1 MTNVPVSSNDLNSMQ
16 PKPLTAPGPA
26 PVSGGV
32 LSRMPVG
39 RKIMLGSLLMGSMYL
54 AVVGGVGYLVNANL
68 QTLNQN
74 IQGQRMLL
82 PSSTLMQNT
91 QLLRLSSVNILSG
104 EADARDANTQQRQAL
119 GAALA
124 DLKKRAEAASQ
135 PQLVKEIQAIQTALQ
150 NFNKQVDAG
159 AYTAVQAQARATAIL
174 NDQVI
179 PLFGSIAQYT
189 KLRYINPSAG
199 GASDTSHLMEII
211 STMPKNMPE
220 AGSIVSQSVRL
231 SNAVGAKGKPIPASL
246 QTEARLRYEASSAAL
261 QRMLSTVDASTENSA
276 ALSAQL
282 KPTLQ
287 ELKSSSTAL
296 FGEVKRGLVDSKTL
310 NTDAATIMAALPAYN
325 KAVFATLDNS
335 IKALG
340 TVLEKDKQT
349 SQNQL
354 IAAIVF
360 PLLVLLLTTLL
371 LRTIIRGITSP
382 LRRLTE
388 ASVAMERGEVGHTL
402 PVTTQDEIGTLTHA
416 FNSASSQLKLNA
428 DRSAQ
433 ELAESQRLQAN
444 IGEFLDVT
452 MDIAEGD
459 LTKKGKVTEDVLGNV
474 VDSINLMTEE
484 LGGTLKTVQSASLSM
499 TDGSRQMLA
508 TTEAIQGGASMTAA
522 EAQRVAQQVQQIT
535 DQVRRMAQDAQASA
549 ETARQALLASEQGQE
564 AVTNTLDGMHNIRRE
579 VQGIAKRIKN
589 LGDRSLEIQEI
600 VDTISQIARQ
610 TNLLALNASIE
621 AAGAGEAG
629 GRFSIVADEVRK
641 LADVSSQAT
650 GRIAGLIKNVQAEI
664 QDVIASV
671 EDGTREVEQGYR
683 VAGSAGERLREIG
696 TLTQQTAQ
704 YAEGIAASTQNQV
717 QGIEQVDSAVQQI
730 ASIAQESRQSVEQGR
745 EAAERLEKLSEQLN
759 TSLARFRLPA

>member
-39 RKIMLGSLLMGSMYL
+39 RKISLISLILGLPLIGTI
-54 AVVGGVGYLVNANL
+54 GWQAN
-68 QTLNQN
+68 
-74 IQGQRMLL
+74 
-82 PSSTLMQNT
+82 
-91 QLLRLSSVNILSG
+91 
-104 EADARDANTQQRQAL
+104 
-119 GAALA
+119 
-124 DLKKRAEAASQ
+124 SQ
-135 PQLVKEIQAIQTALQ
+135 
-150 NFNKQVDAG
+150 
-159 AYTAVQAQARATAIL
+159 
-174 NDQVI
+174 
-179 PLFGSIAQYT
+179 
-189 KLRYINPSAG
+189 
-199 GASDTSHLMEII
+199 
-211 STMPKNMPE
+211 
-220 AGSIVSQSVRL
+220 
-231 SNAVGAKGKPIPASL
+231 
-246 QTEARLRYEASSAAL
+246 
-261 QRMLSTVDASTENSA
+261 
-276 ALSAQL
+276 
-282 KPTLQ
+282 
-287 ELKSSSTAL
+287 
-296 FGEVKRGLVDSKTL
+296 
-310 NTDAATIMAALPAYN
+310 
-325 KAVFATLDNS
+325 
-335 IKALG
+335 LG
-340 TVLEKDKQT
+340 TVRHTMNELHGLQRTEPLAAIQSGMYNYVWGLVYDVPGDSQAGAKEAADGFAKLTPQLAGRSRELLSALDQDFQALQSSGQNGDKRAALNAFEALNLKNQQPLVESMIADAGLNSESDPALSSLIMANQRRMAKLASESQLMSLTSKLLSTAPNDAVLKAKLAQHLTLTEDTLLSYQEDLKRAYSVQPGLKDKIGKVNAQFVGKVRSSIT
-349 SQNQL
+349 ETRKFLNTGRYSEALPKAYSLNLNGLRDSYLGTIQFVANAMIDRVKKNYLAMAVQ
-354 IAAIVF
+354 F
-360 PLLVLLLTTLL
+360 GLLLALL
-371 LRTIIRGITSP
+371 LAALYLVVSLIRGITRP
-382 LRRLTE
+382 LHLLTE
-388 ASVAMERGEVGHTL
+388 ASRSLSRGHYASAL
-402 PVTTQDEIGTLTHA
+402 PVTSADELGTLTTA
-416 FNSASSQLKLNA
+416 FNAASERIKRDDEQARQDALEAQQLQ
-428 DRSAQ
+428 S
-433 ELAESQRLQAN
+433 N

-484 LGGTLKTVQSASLSM
+484 LAGTLKNVQHASVSVN
-499 TDGSRQMLA
+499 DGSRQMLA